1 MPEPEDNAEP
11 LRFLSPAYRKMRA
24 AAENGHP
31 FTLDEIENIIA
42 QDPPTAR
49 AFADMAEA
57 VRSGRDVTV
66 EEVARRARMPVG
78 FIVFLVQ
85 AFIAGMVA
93 ERQAET
99 LQ

>member
-1 MPEPEDNAEP
+1 MSEPEDNAEP

-31 FTLDEIENIIA
+31 FTLDEIENIVSA
-42 QDPPTAR
+42 DPATAR

-57 VRSGRDVTV
+57 VRAGRDLTV
-66 EEVARRARMPVG
+66 AEVAQRARVPEG
-78 FIVFLVQ
+78 FIIFLVQ